1 MKKSKTTLTMIAVG
15 MLALAGCSKQEKVSG
30 PEARL
35 VGVSQQALAT
45 GRHFFYV
52 HIPGKIGPEDRV
64 ARFENPLRTALDK
77 AGLGLVSGGG
87 SQFGQDKAIVSSGL
101 DVIVTKHDEGLA
113 LIRKVLI
120 EGKAPEGTLIKEYLP
135 KAKEWGLK

>member
-1 MKKSKTTLTMIAVG
+1 MKTTLTMIVVVG
-15 MLALAGCSKQEKVSG
+15 MLAVAGCSKQEKVSG

-52 HIPGKIGPEDRV
+52 HIPGNIAPEDRV

-77 AGLGLVSGGG
+77 AGLGQVAGGG
-87 SQFGQDKAIVSSGL
+87 SLFGTDKAIVSIGI
-101 DVIVTKHDEGLA
+101 DVIVTKHDEGLEA
-113 LIRKVLI
+113 VRKVLI
-120 EGKAPEGTLIKEYLP
+120 EGKAPEGTRIKEYLP